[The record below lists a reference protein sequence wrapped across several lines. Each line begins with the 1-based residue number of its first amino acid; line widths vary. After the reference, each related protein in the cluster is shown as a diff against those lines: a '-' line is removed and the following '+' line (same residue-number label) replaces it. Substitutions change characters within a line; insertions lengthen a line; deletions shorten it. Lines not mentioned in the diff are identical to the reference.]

1 MRNVVESLLNV
12 MVGGGNHEGFQGHP
26 MDLRNLTTKNSLTM
40 FFALVI
46 VQVLV
51 LFFGRY
57 LWNNAVVPLVGFAQ
71 PCDSIWRIL
80 GLSILIKLLM

>member
-12 MVGGGNHEGFQGHP
+12 MVGGGHEGFQDQP
-26 MDLRNLTTKNSLTM
+26 MDLRNLSTKNSLTM